1 MQLLISVIIPLFNK
15 RLYLKRAVSSVL
27 NQTYKN
33 LEIIIIDD
41 GSTDNS
47 LNTLEDLID
56 RRIVKIK
63 QKNLGK
69 SIARNNGI
77 KKSSGK
83 LILFL
88 DADDYWYENHVYD
101 LYKLFKLFPKAGLFS
116 TNYLEISSEQIPSIN
131 KIRNNNKYEKINYF
145 KLAANNIGIVWTS
158 AAAITRD
165 VYDNL
170 GGFED
175 INIGEDLE
183 YWARIS
189 LRYEVAYSHNIS
201 ALYCRNTNGAM
212 ESIIFKTRELP
223 KNLNDISPSVKFL
236 SGKNKTDNIFLT
248 NKYVLNYVNSRISN
262 IILWLV
268 YMGYF
273 EEVKI
278 RTEMLIKPLNIKFS
292 LFYILGKNKF
302 ILINLRV
309 ILKIFKKIKDFIR

>member
-1 MQLLISVIIPLFNK
+1 MQLLISVIIPLYNK

-41 GSTDNS
+41 GSNDNS
-47 LNTLEDLID
+47 LNTIENLTD
-56 RRIVKIK
+56 RRIVKIY

-77 KKSSGK
+77 KQSNGK
-83 LILFL
+83 LLLFL
-88 DADDYWYENHVYD
+88 DADDFWYENHVCDIYN
-101 LYKLFKLFPKAGLFS
+101 LFILFPKAGLFS
-116 TNYLEISSEQIPSIN
+116 TNYLEIRSEQIPPIN
-131 KIRNNNKYEKINYF
+131 KIKNNNKFEKINYF
-145 KLAANNIGIVWTS
+145 KLASNNIGIVWTS

-212 ESIIFKTRELP
+212 ESIIFNKRVLP
-223 KNLNDISPSVKFL
+223 KSLNDISPSVKYL
-236 SGKNKTDNIFLT
+236 NEKNKTDNIFFS
-248 NKYVLNYVNSRISN
+248 NKYILNYVNSRISN

-273 EEVKI
+273 AEVKI
-278 RTEMLIKPLNIKFS
+278 RTDMLVKPLNLKFS
-292 LFYILGKNKF
+292 LYYFLGKNKF
-302 ILINLRV
+302 ILMNLRL
-309 ILKIFKKIKDFIR
+309 ILIVFKKFIDFVR